1 MCGDKGA
8 KQMLKVIIDLITLSV
23 KGNKGKWVRAKELY
37 SLPYSTK
44 TISKALKFL
53 VAYKFLK
60 RKEKNKRVVFYKASR
75 PLSQEAVEEIK
86 SLLSQTQ
93 NSKRRAKMKRENN
106 SKSFKQAK
114 PNSDKALRQ
123 VSFQK
128 LFSSH
133 YNTNTVN
140 NAYSQKESSSSSNSK
155 GEQKR
160 LLNFI
165 LSERVKKVKRTIE
178 ILEKA
183 AAEFD
188 EALAVPLSAAKMAE
202 ANLAAFESLFGKEG
216 ISALAV
222 LFCLPIARGINNV
235 GGFLY
240 TYLVGRSDAFNYLV
254 AKLLRYLQALREEL
268 RAEVREAAE
277 AKEGVRETGETG
289 EVKQGRQGQ
298 AVSYKPAEPAQIA
311 AKTAKEVASKVKAQ
325 PIAAG
330 PFRRETR
337 YPTCFPRKLHQPK
350 GGVKN
355 SSPNRLTE
363 ILKRL
368 GIKVKPEVV
377 AFCLPENIVVNG
389 LDIGLCFDS
398 PLKAGVFSREIK
410 PLLERKGYRCDVAVR

>member
-8 KQMLKVIIDLITLSV
+8 KQMLKVIIDLMTLSV
-23 KGNKGKWVRAKELY
+23 KGNKGKWVRAKDLY

-93 NSKRRAKMKRENN
+93 NRKRRAKMKRENN

-123 VSFQK
+123 VSSQK

-254 AKLLRYLQALREEL
+254 AKLLRYLQALRE
-268 RAEVREAAE
+268 

-311 AKTAKEVASKVKAQ
+311 AKTAKEAASKVKAQ

-398 PLKAGVFSREIK
+398 PVKAGVFSREIK
-410 PLLERKGYRCDVAVR
+410 PLLERKGYRCDVVVRR